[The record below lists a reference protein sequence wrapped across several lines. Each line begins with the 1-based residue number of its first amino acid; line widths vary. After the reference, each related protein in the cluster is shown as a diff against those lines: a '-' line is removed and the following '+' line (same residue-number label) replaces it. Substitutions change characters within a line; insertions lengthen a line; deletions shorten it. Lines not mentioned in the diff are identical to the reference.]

1 MALLAL
7 HGSRY
12 LAAAVIVLGLGGVAL
27 AAGADDLVEKREAAM
42 KQAGGALKALG
53 GEARSGS
60 VAPDAAVKAQ
70 ALVDFAASIP
80 GLFPA
85 GSITDKSRALPEI
98 WTDTAGWDGKVKAFA
113 DAAAVTLA
121 AAKAGDA
128 AALGAAIDATGGACG
143 GCHKVFRGPEKD

>member
-1 MALLAL
+1 MALLAH

-12 LAAAVIVLGLGGVAL
+12 LVAAAIVFGLGGVAL
-27 AAGADDLVEKREAAM
+27 AAGAEEIVDKREAAM

-53 GEARSGS
+53 GEAKSGS
-60 VAPDAAVKAQ
+60 VTPDAAVKAQ

-98 WTDTAGWDGKVKAFA
+98 WTDTAGWNGKVKALA

-128 AALGAAIDATGGACG
+128 AALGAAVDATGGACG
-143 GCHKVFRGPEKD
+143 GCHKAFRGPEKD